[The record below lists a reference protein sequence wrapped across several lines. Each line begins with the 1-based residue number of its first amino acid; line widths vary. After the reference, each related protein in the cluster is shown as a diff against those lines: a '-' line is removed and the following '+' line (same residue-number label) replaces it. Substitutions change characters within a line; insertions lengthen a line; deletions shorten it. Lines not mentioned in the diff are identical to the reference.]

1 MHSATTFMR
10 QILLTSLFA
19 LLPSHAIAVQL
30 ITDEEAQLP
39 VAAKLI
45 ARGGLTRGPGI
56 KQISPVDNKVK
67 MPFDIKLLFEPHG
80 GAKIDP
86 ASVKMTYLKAPLVDL
101 TERIKP
107 YISASGI
114 DIAKVEVPPGEHHL
128 KVQVTDS
135 KGRVGSTVVSFVV
148 MK

>member
-1 MHSATTFMR
+1 MNKQMTSMR
-10 QILLTSLFA
+10 LIALASMLA
-19 LLPSHAIAVQL
+19 LLPSLASAVQL
-30 ITDEEAQLP
+30 ITEAEAKLP
-39 VAAKLI
+39 VAAKLT

-56 KQISPVDNKVK
+56 KVLSPADSKVK
-67 MPFDIKLLFEPHG
+67 LPFDMKLLFEPHG
-80 GAKIDP
+80 GASIDP
-86 ASVKMTYLKAPLVDL
+86 ASVKMTYLKSPLVDL

-114 DIAKVEVPPGEHHL
+114 DMAKVEAPPGEHHL

-135 KGRVGSTVVSFVV
+135 KGRVGSTIVNFVV